1 MECDGSI
8 VDDDDV
14 LDLFKTET
22 FILLNEDEEWR
33 PPSTDNAVAAVVIES
48 GPSVN
53 NVYSFD
59 VESSSTSTSTFNFNF
74 MSETLELPMSIST
87 PNKLSSRE
95 LFNTFEIPYSK
106 MPQHI
111 MECLNQKEK
120 LIPSWMTIVVHVI
133 VTELRKIANNIPAA
147 VIRTII
153 AQLTETYPST
163 FQFKDTDGNVIDST
177 NSPLFIK
184 FVNHVNYENQPP
196 KKKKLN
202 LNISIGARK
211 KIKSLEKTCP
221 NWQPETVPE
230 GETEET
236 LKEKQNW
243 IKNKTAQCTIS
254 SEDFET
260 ILDIMDVSFSSQ
272 RIFFNSK
279 PPYKKIKEEWSQIF
293 HKKILFNH
301 FEKLMD
307 KTFENYFVNFSL
319 KCKAITKHFKSK
331 KNEKIQELLQNLQC
345 ERSAFLVIASFFN
358 ENIDFL
364 WKNYE
369 VKILKENIKSLY

>member
-1 MECDGSI
+1 
-8 VDDDDV
+8 
-14 LDLFKTET
+14 
-22 FILLNEDEEWR
+22 
-33 PPSTDNAVAAVVIES
+33 
-48 GPSVN
+48 
-53 NVYSFD
+53 
-59 VESSSTSTSTFNFNF
+59 
-74 MSETLELPMSIST
+74 
-87 PNKLSSRE
+87 
-95 LFNTFEIPYSK
+95 
-106 MPQHI
+106 

-211 KIKSLEKTCP
+211 KIKSLEKKCP

-230 GETEET
+230 GETVLFFLQCFL

-260 ILDIMDVSFSSQ
+260 ILDIMDVSFSIQ
-272 RIFFNSK
+272 RFFFNSK
-279 PPYKKIKEEWSQIF
+279 PP
-293 HKKILFNH
+293 
-301 FEKLMD
+301 
-307 KTFENYFVNFSL
+307 
-319 KCKAITKHFKSK
+319 
-331 KNEKIQELLQNLQC
+331 
-345 ERSAFLVIASFFN
+345 
-358 ENIDFL
+358 
-364 WKNYE
+364 
-369 VKILKENIKSLY
+369 